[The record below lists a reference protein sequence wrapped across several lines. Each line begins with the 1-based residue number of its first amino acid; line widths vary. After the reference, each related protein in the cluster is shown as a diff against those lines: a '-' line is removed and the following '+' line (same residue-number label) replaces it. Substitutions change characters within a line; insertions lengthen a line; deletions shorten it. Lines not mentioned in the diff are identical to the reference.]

1 MRTQDL
7 PRRDVPI
14 TGLVGDHRGLG
25 CQSPLDT
32 NLQSSEHVSS
42 SLGPPNSR
50 PRPAQSVDCAD
61 LQPLRCGLGPPFPD
75 PVVAESRVDLLI
87 NTHLRDSASAGPRNY
102 NASTW
107 DGFESGSGAG
117 FCCRPAAQAGA
128 ARPGRRRRWP
138 TARDHGDPVDHYLLA
153 GDVHRPNRVELV
165 MTTSLSK
172 TPACKQDPTVT
183 KMASRFNA
191 TIAHRSG
198 HADASRPASNTP
210 TENHLLQ
217 DSVEYRYGRRR
228 TRCCTTATDPR
239 SSSAGGRAVA
249 GDHQDLSTPTPAP
262 WHGPTAWPGTGGLA
276 AFLAGISDSAL
287 TFRNLD
293 VLAQKISSVGGKP
306 GTTR

>member
-1 MRTQDL
+1 MRPPGT
-7 PRRDVPI
+7 
-14 TGLVGDHRGLG
+14 
-25 CQSPLDT
+25 
-32 NLQSSEHVSS
+32 VSS
-42 SLGPPNSR
+42 QARGRVSAAGLLRRQGLLGR
-50 PRPAQSVDCAD
+50 VAAAD
-61 LQPLRCGLGPPFPD
+61 GPQ
-75 PVVAESRVDLLI
+75 RV
-87 NTHLRDSASAGPRNY
+87 TTA
-102 NASTW
+102 T
-107 DGFESGSGAG
+107 
-117 FCCRPAAQAGA
+117 
-128 ARPGRRRRWP
+128 RW
-138 TARDHGDPVDHYLLA
+138 DHYLLA

-306 GTTR
+306 GTNQVAHPGCRRAGITACSGLASSIRPSA